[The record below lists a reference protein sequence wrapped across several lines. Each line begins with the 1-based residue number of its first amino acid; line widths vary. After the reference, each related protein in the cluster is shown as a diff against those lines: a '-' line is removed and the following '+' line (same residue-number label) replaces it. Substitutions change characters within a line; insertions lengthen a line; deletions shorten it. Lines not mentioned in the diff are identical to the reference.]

1 MENVHKGF
9 EKYNC
14 DECTKISYKILD
26 RKNILQLFNYDQCG
40 KKFALFESVHRNCS

>member
-26 RKNILQLFNYDQCG
+26 RKNILQLFM
-40 KKFALFESVHRNCS
+40 KKEIELRSMWQKICTI